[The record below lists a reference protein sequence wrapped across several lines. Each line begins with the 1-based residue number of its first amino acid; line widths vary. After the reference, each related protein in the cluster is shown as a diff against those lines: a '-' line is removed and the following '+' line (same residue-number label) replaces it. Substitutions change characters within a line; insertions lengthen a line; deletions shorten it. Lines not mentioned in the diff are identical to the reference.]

1 MYKALPITGHEDPEG
16 EQMYSSTSTSALDW
30 GEVNATFRPLYPQE
44 RPSTHCIGGWLGPRA
59 GLDGCRKSGP
69 PYWDSI
75 PAPSS
80 PYRLAVL
87 TELSRPRSRFMA
99 SSKTSPWT
107 GRGLVL
113 PLQILVSRLFVKT
126 IQQLSL
132 STVKTIQQLSL
143 STVKIIQQLSLSTVK
158 TIQQLSLSACVFLC
172 YKSFDVLHFVITQKG
187 TRGEKNSSGCNR

>member
-1 MYKALPITGHEDPEG
+1 
-16 EQMYSSTSTSALDW
+16 MYSSTSTSALDW

-143 STVKIIQQLSLSTVK
+143 S
-158 TIQQLSLSACVFLC
+158 ACVFLC